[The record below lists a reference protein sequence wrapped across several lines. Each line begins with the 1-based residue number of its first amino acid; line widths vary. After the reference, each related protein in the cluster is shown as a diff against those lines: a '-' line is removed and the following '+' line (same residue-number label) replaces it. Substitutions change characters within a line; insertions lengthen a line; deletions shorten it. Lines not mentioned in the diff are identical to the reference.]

1 MPKLV
6 HYLTRLNSLLQ
17 IDALEKQAKE
27 LEKILA
33 DQKEALRFRKTIK
46 YLNCLKPKYLKEA
59 LMRGIT
65 GSTSIKIF
73 INKDGTISD
82 AIIQNSSGYLYL
94 DNAALDTARGSTFN
108 LIERDGD
115 ILIKYEMKLG
125 I

>member
-1 MPKLV
+1 MDKITKWLIRISV
-6 HYLTRLNSLLQ
+6 FVIIGYGFGYLEQ
-17 IDALEKQAKE
+17 AIEK
-27 LEKILA
+27 
-33 DQKEALRFRKTIK
+33 KEALRFRKTIK